1 MPKTSGLGDNFYVG
15 IYDLS
20 GDINALGT
28 VGGSVGTLD
37 VTSIQSYGYERIGG
51 LRTGTLEFTSLF
63 NVDAGREHVA
73 LKSLPYTDVIMT
85 YCRGTALGSPA
96 ASMTSKQINYDAS
109 RGDDGSMTFNVQAQA
124 NGYGLE
130 WGQLLT
136 AGIRTDTAA
145 TNGSSIDTTA
155 SKSFGG
161 QAYLHVTAFT
171 GTDVTIKIQDSADNS
186 SWTDVSSFTFGSI
199 TSTTSAR
206 IQLGSTATV
215 RRYLRVITTT
225 TGGFTSVSFAVNVVK
240 NTATVAF

>member
-15 IYDLS
+15 SYNLS

-28 VGGSVGTLD
+28 IGGSVGTLD

-63 NVDAGREHVA
+63 NKDAGQEHVA
-73 LKSLPYTDVIMT
+73 LSALPYTDVIMT
-85 YCRGTALGSPA
+85 YCRGTTLGSPA
-96 ASMTSKQINYDAS
+96 ASMTSKQINYDPS
-109 RGDDGSMTFNVQAQA
+109 RGDDGSMTFSVSAQA

-161 QAYLHVTAFT
+161 QAYLHVTDFT

-186 SWTDVSSFTFGSI
+186 NWTDVTGFTFGSI